1 MKDPIQGALDAVREV
16 DFRVRQV
23 RLLWSEAE
31 RAKEAAEAEVKTL
44 RAELARKDEDVE
56 RFRARAEQDR
66 RDRFECE
73 ESLEAAHAAIWGLGC
88 VVTNLLQSGC
98 VEAKA
103 ESYERELKRL
113 RRSNEQVR
121 EVLGANPGESP
132 VEAAKR
138 LRAEKDNAKAIMG
151 REIERLRNERDVAL
165 ARVVKLET
173 ACREGE
179 QDVQALQESW
189 SAVRAKRDK
198 ALARLEELEREVA
211 AARSLRKAVRDECA
225 AALFEVFRTSETLDT
240 AFYGFAAALDVVAK
254 ELSALRKDRE
264 TLNRVRSAVEEKP

>member
-31 RAKEAAEAEVKTL
+31 RASAAEVETL

-56 RFRARAEQDR
+56 RFRARAEQ
-66 RDRFECE
+66 
-73 ESLEAAHAAIWGLGC
+73 
-88 VVTNLLQSGC
+88 
-98 VEAKA
+98 
-103 ESYERELKRL
+103 ELKRL

-121 EVLGANPGESP
+121 EVLGANHGESP

-138 LRAEKDNAKAIMG
+138 LRADKDAMG

-165 ARVVKLET
+165 ARVVKLEKS
-173 ACREGE
+173 CREGE
-179 QDVQALQESW
+179 QEVQALQESW

-198 ALARLEELEREVA
+198 AVARVEELEREVA
-211 AARSLRKAVRDECA
+211 AVRSLRQTVRDECA

-264 TLNRVRSAVEEKP
+264 TLNRVRSAVEVKS